1 MKDRSVGAALL
12 LTFFFGPFGVLYVSI
27 LGGILLLITSVIVA
41 VLTLG
46 LGLVVIW
53 PISMIWGAI
62 AASNQHSRY
71 QAWLAGGRS

>member
-27 LGGILLLITSVIVA
+27 LGGILLLIASVIVA

-71 QAWLAGGRS
+71 QAWLARGGL